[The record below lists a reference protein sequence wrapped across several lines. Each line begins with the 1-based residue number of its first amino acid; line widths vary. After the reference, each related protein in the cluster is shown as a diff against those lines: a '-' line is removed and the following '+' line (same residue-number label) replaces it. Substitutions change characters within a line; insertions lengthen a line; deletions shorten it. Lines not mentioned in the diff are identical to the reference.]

1 MVASSSVE
9 DFVRAIVMEGL
20 AETIA
25 LSAALAEGTEERVP
39 EKGTGA
45 VMAKKLSV
53 RATRAELVAL
63 PTRSITS
70 SFKT

>member
-1 MVASSSVE
+1 MVASSSEV
-9 DFVRAIVMEGL
+9 DFVLAIVMEGP
-20 AETIA
+20 AEIIA
-25 LSAALAEGTEERVP
+25 LSAALAKGTEERVP

-53 RATRAELVAL
+53 RATRAEAVAL

-70 SFKT
+70 SSKT